1 MRALCF
7 HYATTLLHS
16 YTLKLTTQ
24 LLEQNSS
31 HNQQPPAPKEGFQ
44 ATTVSFPTSHP
55 FQPTAHVGASGS
67 RLQLH
72 YTSIPAM
79 PSFVPYVVVR
89 QIDDSAAALARWS
102 FLPPSRR
109 AAFKDI
115 VAASSLLKN
124 RTVMMPMTI
133 RQARAIRPR
142 TLKPMITTFV
152 SSSILEA
159 VQVFLLLI
167 RLVGGKSVDPEMLCV
182 R

>member
-1 MRALCF
+1 
-7 HYATTLLHS
+7 
-16 YTLKLTTQ
+16 
-24 LLEQNSS
+24 
-31 HNQQPPAPKEGFQ
+31 
-44 ATTVSFPTSHP
+44 
-55 FQPTAHVGASGS
+55 
-67 RLQLH
+67 
-72 YTSIPAM
+72 M

-89 QIDDSAAALARWS
+89 QIDDSAAALTRWP
-102 FLPPSRR
+102 FLLSSRG
-109 AAFKDI
+109 AAFEDI
-115 VAASSLLKN
+115 VAASSLLRN

-142 TLKPMITTFV
+142 ILKPMITTFV